1 MPPETCQ
8 HAPAEAENQ
17 MCERS
22 GLIIPNLVVTEG
34 KGRREEKMMKIPVRE
49 VIFQTGR
56 ARSTRAASVACKGI
70 NTVIVQTGR
79 ASGHSGENGC

>member
-22 GLIIPNLVVTEG
+22 GLIIPKLVDTEG
-34 KGRREEKMMKIPVRE
+34 KKREEE
-49 VIFQTGR
+49 ED
-56 ARSTRAASVACKGI
+56 AR
-70 NTVIVQTGR
+70 N
-79 ASGHSGENGC
+79 SGA